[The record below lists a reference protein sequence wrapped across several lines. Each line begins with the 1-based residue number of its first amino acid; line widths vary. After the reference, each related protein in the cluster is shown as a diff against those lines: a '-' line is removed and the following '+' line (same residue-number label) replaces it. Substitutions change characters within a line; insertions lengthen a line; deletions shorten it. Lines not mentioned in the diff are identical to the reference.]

1 MATVRKRTWVSGGKT
16 KTAWICDYFDQ
27 NRVRRQ
33 RTCKTKREAEDWLL
47 RTRGEIKTGTHTPD
61 STSMRVVDA
70 VQLWIDRCTLRI
82 DLAGDEKLEWTTVQQ
97 YRTHLDHIAKSS
109 IATVK
114 LSRLGMPMVE
124 AFKDELLAKR
134 ISPATARKILTSLK
148 TALTEAQRRGLV
160 AQNVATDVKYG
171 RRTKP
176 KIVEG
181 VDLLTKIELQAILAH
196 AGKWYPL
203 LATAAFTGMRASE
216 LRGLRW
222 GDVDFDNK
230 LVHVRR
236 RADQRRMIGD
246 PKSVGRDAHD
256 PAYRARRGR
265 ASSALVKG
273 QVDRGRRLR
282 LLQQPRQN
290 RFLSRLAGPR
300 LCPGSDRRRHRSPA
314 LRAALAAPLLWI
326 VAHRFAAV
334 LAEGNPGDARA
345 RDDRD
350 DLRRLWPPD
359 RQERRGGEGRSRE
372 TRSCV
377 ARVPADCD
385 INRRF
390 CDMGTR
396 RPQHCCGFCVSNA
409 DQRSK
414 SRSQPKAGRP

>member
-181 VDLLTKIELQAILAH
+181 VDLPTKIELQAILAH

-246 PKSVGRDAHD
+246 PKSVAGTRTI
-256 PAYRARRGR
+256 PLIE
-265 ASSALVKG
+265 LV
-273 QVDRGRRLR
+273 
-282 LLQQPRQN
+282 
-290 RFLSRLAGPR
+290 AG
-300 LCPGSDRRRHRSPA
+300 A
-314 LRAALAAPLLWI
+314 LRAHWSKGKWTEADDYVFCNSRGRIAFYLALQGRGFVPVQIAAGIDPPRYGLHSLRHFYGSWLI
-326 VAHRFAAV
+326 GLRQYSPKEIQAMLGHATIAMTFDVYGHLIGKSEEEERADRAKLEAA
-334 LAEGNPGDARA
+334 
-345 RDDRD
+345 
-350 DLRRLWPPD
+350 
-359 RQERRGGEGRSRE
+359 SRE
-372 TRSCV
+372 FRLIAT
-377 ARVPADCD
+377 
-385 INRRF
+385 
-390 CDMGTR
+390 
-396 RPQHCCGFCVSNA
+396 
-409 DQRSK
+409 
-414 SRSQPKAGRP
+414 